1 MTTNPLT
8 PADLTK
14 AELTEAN
21 ILITIYLEIRER
33 MEADKAQ
40 LEAIKERL
48 LAISPTSMAY
58 EAGKVQVS
66 YPRRVNWR
74 NVEAAYPVEKYPHLY
89 KQVIDQ
95 TAVKSALAPSALDVF
110 KQDASTASVTIK

>member
-1 MTTNPLT
+1 MSNNPLT

-14 AELTEAN
+14 AELHEAN
-21 ILITIYLEIRER
+21 NLVTLYLEIKER

-58 EAGKVQVS
+58 ETGKVQVS
-66 YPRRVNWR
+66 YPRRVKWHD
-74 NVEAAYPVEKYPHLY
+74 VEAAYPFEKYPHLY
-89 KQVIDQ
+89 KRVIDPD
-95 TAVKSALAPSALDVF
+95 AVKATLAPAALDLF
-110 KQDASTASVTIK
+110 KQDASTASMTIK